1 MSQKIKKQEVTEC
14 PECGSHDLY
23 RDSERGEMVCSG
35 CGLVLED
42 SMIDTSQEWRE
53 FDSEQAQK
61 RRRTG
66 APLSAARHDRGLTTD
81 IGKGVSEIYSM
92 LPAGKRAQYMR
103 LRKWQSRM
111 VSATERNLRFALS
124 ELKRYSSY
132 LNLPSNIE
140 ETTAILYRKAVSK
153 GLVRG
158 RSMESVIAGALY
170 AACRRHNTPRTLEEV
185 AEVSKVSKRD
195 IGRAYRYLARELGL
209 RILPT
214 KPEDYIPRFASELG
228 LSGEVQAKAIEIIK
242 LAERKELI
250 SGKGPTGIAAAT
262 LYLAS
267 QIVGERKTQRQVAEI
282 AGVTEVTIRNR
293 CKDLTLKLSLQV
305 PSGRRGRRKR
315 KIESESA
322 FD

>member
-1 MSQKIKKQEVTEC
+1 MCAKIKKQEITEC
-14 PECGSHDLY
+14 PECGSKNLF
-23 RDSERGEMVCSG
+23 RDADRGEIVCNT
-35 CGLVLED
+35 CGLVIED
-42 SMIDTSQEWRE
+42 NIVDTSQEWRE
-53 FDSEQAQK
+53 FDYDESEK
-61 RRRTG
+61 KRRTG

-81 IGKGVSEIYSM
+81 IGKGASEIYAS

-132 LNLPSNIE
+132 LNLPPNIE

-242 LAERKELI
+242 FAEKKELI

-262 LYLAS
+262 LYIAS
-267 QIVGERKTQRQVAEI
+267 QIIGERRTQRQVAEV

-293 CKDLTLKLSLQV
+293 CKDLTMKLSLQV

-315 KIESESA
+315 KIELE
-322 FD
+322 